1 MRVLFSATR
10 LLLASLILVVPAGL
24 AGQAAV
30 EDAIS
35 GPTIRI
41 DGPPAPIA
49 PAVITRDAEGR
60 ATVRAIRLTAPIDLD
75 GRLDEAIY
83 RDTPALSDFIQVLPG
98 DGDPA
103 TEKTEMWITF
113 DADNIYVSAR
123 AWDSAPE
130 SEWTANEMRRD
141 TNQLRNNDNI
151 GVSFDTFYDHR
162 NAFFFYANPLGAR
175 SDVQHT
181 NEGNPNSDWNPI
193 WDVRTGRF
201 EGGWTVEMQ
210 IPFKSLRYRPGRDQV
225 WGVQLRR
232 TIRRKNEWTYL
243 TYIPRS
249 TIGGGNGAG
258 AVMRI
263 SRHATLVGIEAPST
277 GRVLEV
283 KPYAISG
290 LQTDLRAQDPFE
302 NDGQADAGLDV
313 KLGVTESL
321 FADFTVNTD
330 FAQVEA
336 DEQQVNLTRFEI
348 SFPEKREFFLE
359 GRDIYAFGI
368 GTASGGGGGGNA
380 PTLFF
385 SRRIG
390 VEDGQLVPIR
400 AGGRLTGKVGAFDVG
415 VLSMQTGSDDALG
428 VESTNFSVLR
438 LRRDVFSRGSIGAL
452 FTRRSHSTQALTG
465 SNETYGV
472 DGNVSMGDVFM
483 SGYYA
488 ETRTDGLAG
497 DDEAYRGGF
506 SYSGDVFAGSLGYLR
521 VGENFNPEV
530 GFLRR
535 SAFRALDA
543 NANVNLR
550 PGSGLLRRIGIGT
563 GTEYVESDTAG
574 YVESRENRA
583 SVQFEFESSDMV
595 DVAFNDTYEYLD
607 RNFRIA
613 DGVILAP
620 GRYSFR
626 DVTVGVGFGLQRWY
640 SGNLSYQRGSFYS
653 GDKTTIALR
662 GGRINVSR
670 RLSLEPSLSINRVDL
685 PEGSF
690 RTNLAVTRVNYAFTP
705 LMFLGGLVQYN
716 SGNDSFSTNLRF
728 RWEYRPGS
736 ELFIV
741 YTEARDTEPLLV
753 DRWSELAN
761 RGLTIKLNYLLRL

>member
-1 MRVLFSATR
+1 MKVL
-10 LLLASLILVVPAGL
+10 PAGTL
-24 AGQAAV
+24 VAALFAASPAALLGQNGPAS
-30 EDAIS
+30 DAQGGS
-35 GPTIRI
+35 ALRI
-41 DGPPAPIA
+41 DGPPPPIA
-49 PAVITRDAEGR
+49 PAVINRDAEGR
-60 ATVRAIRLTAPIDLD
+60 ATVRAIRLTQAIDVD

-83 RDTPALSDFIQVLPG
+83 SQVPALSDFIQVLPG

-130 SEWTANEMRRD
+130 DEWTANEMRRD
-141 TNQLRNNDNI
+141 TNQLMNNDNI
-151 GVSFDTFYDHR
+151 GVSFDTFYDRR
-162 NAFFFYANPLGAR
+162 NAFFFYVNPLGAR

-181 NEGNPNSDWNPI
+181 NEGNPNRDWNPI
-193 WDVRTGRF
+193 WDARTGRF

-210 IPFKSLRYRPGRDQV
+210 IPFKSLRYRPGVEQL

-232 TIRRKNEWTYL
+232 AIRRKNEWTYL
-243 TYIPRS
+243 THIPRS
-249 TIGGGNGAG
+249 TVSGGSGAG

-277 GRVLEV
+277 GRVFEV
-283 KPYAISG
+283 KPYGISG
-290 LQTDLRAQDPFE
+290 LRTDRIANPAVD
-302 NDGQADAGLDV
+302 NDMDYDAGLDM
-313 KLGVTESL
+313 KFGVTESL

-359 GRDIYAFGI
+359 GRDIYSFGI
-368 GTASGGGGGGNA
+368 GTAAGGAGGGGNA

-390 VEDGQLVPIR
+390 LESGTLVPIR
-400 AGGRLTGKVGAFDVG
+400 AGGRLTGKLGSFDIGA
-415 VLSMQTGSDDALG
+415 LSMQTAGDGALEL
-428 VESTNFSVLR
+428 ESTNFSVLR

-452 FTRRSHSTQALTG
+452 FTRRSHSRVADG
-465 SNETYGV
+465 SNETYGL
-472 DGNVSMGDVFM
+472 DGNVSLGDVFV

-488 ETRTDGLAG
+488 ETRTEGRTTA
-497 DDEAYRGGF
+497 DESYRGAF
-506 SYSGDVFAGSLGYLR
+506 SYSGDLFGASLGYLR
-521 VGENFNPEV
+521 VGENFNPEL

-535 SAFRALDA
+535 RAFRATTADA
-543 NANVNLR
+543 NLNLR
-550 PGSGLLRRIGIGT
+550 PESDLIRRIGFGA
-563 GTEYVESDTAG
+563 GTEYVENDVDG
-574 YVESRENRA
+574 YVESRESRA
-583 SVQFEFESSDMV
+583 SVTFEFESSDAI
-595 DVAFNDTYEYLD
+595 DVGFNDTYEYLD
-607 RNFRIA
+607 ANFRIA
-613 DGVILAP
+613 DGIILPP
-620 GRYSFR
+620 GRYSFQ

-640 SGNLSYQRGSFYS
+640 SGNLSLQRGSFYN

-662 GGRINVSR
+662 GGRINVSN
-670 RLSLEPSLSINRVDL
+670 RLSLEPSLSVNRVDL
-685 PEGSF
+685 TQGSF

-705 LMFLGGLVQYN
+705 LMFFGGLVQYN
-716 SGNDSFSTNLRF
+716 SGNDSFSTNLRL

-741 YTEARDTEPLLV
+741 YTEARDTEPALV
-753 DRWSELAN
+753 DRWSELSN
-761 RGLTIKLNYLLRL
+761 RGLTIKLNYLMRL